1 MLPLLLLIQTPPVP
15 PPGVPA
21 VPSNAPAPAT
31 VMAEPLALLVAA
43 ADGDGDA
50 RTSRAELSAS
60 LARSFAV
67 FARGQA
73 DIGYLAFADWAK
85 RELGSPTAL
94 PSPFEVDRDGDNR
107 ITLAELQGRLAAVF
121 GRLDTDKDG
130 HLSRAELLSI
140 RVTGPGPAPG
150 GPDDRR
156 RDRGR
161 DRQPEGRQRH

>member
-1 MLPLLLLIQTPPVP
+1 MLPLLLLLQTPAAP
-15 PPGVPA
+15 PPGAPP

-31 VMAEPLALLVAA
+31 VMAEPLALLIAA
-43 ADGDGDA
+43 ADADGDA

-60 LARSFAV
+60 LARSFAA

-121 GRLDTDKDG
+121 DRLDTDKDG

-140 RVTGPGPAPG
+140 RVTGPG

-156 RDRGR
+156 RDR
-161 DRQPEGRQRH
+161 DRRPEGRPRN